1 MEGKTIP
8 VSTDADINN
17 DTDMNNNDSDG
28 GELVLVTGGNGY
40 VGTHVINRLL
50 RSGHRVRTTVRSH
63 GRAASAEAS
72 VRSAI
77 AASGVDPG
85 GRLDVVSADLT
96 SDDGWDDAVADCTRV
111 LHVASPFPSVQPENA
126 DDLIVPA
133 RDGTLRVLRAARDH
147 GVKRVVMTSSFAAV
161 GYSAKDGNEYDESDW
176 TDPADDNA
184 PYIRSKTI
192 AELAAWEFSE
202 KEGDGLEFTV
212 INPTGIF
219 GPTLGPRLSA
229 STELVRAMLAGEMSA
244 VPRTHFGVV
253 DVRDVADLHLRAMTH
268 PAAAGQRFLASG
280 DRAVSFL
287 WIAGVLAEHLGE
299 RATRVP
305 TRELSDEETRAVA
318 GSDPSVREAAGQAG
332 SVPILR
338 AGKARSVFGWTPRDT
353 ETTILDTAE
362 SLFRLGLVKG

>member
-1 MEGKTIP
+1 M
-8 VSTDADINN
+8 STDSDINN
-17 DTDMNNNDSDG
+17 NDTDG

-40 VGTHVINRLL
+40 LGTHVISGLL

-63 GRAASAEAS
+63 GRATSAEAS

-96 SDDGWDDAVADCTRV
+96 ADDGWDDAMAGCTRV
-111 LHVASPFPSVQPENA
+111 LHVASPFPSVQPKNA

-161 GYSAKDGNEYDESDW
+161 GYGAKDGDEYDESDW

-192 AELAAWEFSE
+192 AELAAWDFVAE
-202 KEGDGLEFTV
+202 EGDGLELTV
-212 INPTGIF
+212 INPSGIF

-229 STELVRAMLAGEMSA
+229 STELVKAMLEGAMEA
-244 VPRTHFGVV
+244 APRMHFGMV

-287 WIAGVLAEHLGE
+287 WIAGVLAEHLDE
-299 RATRVP
+299 RAARVP
-305 TRELSDEETRAVA
+305 TRELSDEETRVAA

-332 SVPILR
+332 RVPILR
-338 AGKARSVFGWTPRDT
+338 TEKARSVFGWTPRDT
-353 ETTILDTAE
+353 VTTFLDTAE

>member
-8 VSTDADINN
+8 VSTDSGINNN
-17 DTDMNNNDSDG
+17 DTDG

-40 VGTHVINRLL
+40 LGTHVISGLL

-63 GRAASAEAS
+63 GRATSAEAS

-96 SDDGWDDAVADCTRV
+96 ADDGWDDAVAGCTRV
-111 LHVASPFPSVQPENA
+111 LHVASPFPSVQPKNA

-161 GYSAKDGNEYDESDW
+161 GYSAKDGDEYDESDW

-192 AELAAWEFSE
+192 AELAAWDFVAE
-202 KEGDGLEFTV
+202 EGDGLELTV
-212 INPTGIF
+212 INPSGIF

-229 STELVRAMLAGEMSA
+229 STELVKAMLEGAMEA
-244 VPRTHFGVV
+244 APRMHFGMV

-268 PAAAGQRFLASG
+268 PAAAGQRFLAS
-280 DRAVSFL
+280 DERAVSFL
-287 WIAGVLAEHLGE
+287 WIAQVLAEHLGE
-299 RATRVP
+299 RAARVP
-305 TRELSDEETRAVA
+305 THEVSDEELREADR
-318 GSDPSVREAAGQAG
+318 SDSALREAAEQAEK
-332 SVPILR
+332 VPVLR
-338 AGKARSVFGWTPRDT
+338 TEKARSVFGWTPRDPV
-353 ETTILDTAE
+353 TTILDTAE